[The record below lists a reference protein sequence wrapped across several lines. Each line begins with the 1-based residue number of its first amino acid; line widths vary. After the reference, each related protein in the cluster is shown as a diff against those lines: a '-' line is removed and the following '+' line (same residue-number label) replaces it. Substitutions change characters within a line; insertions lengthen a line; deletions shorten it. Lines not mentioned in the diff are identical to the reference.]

1 MAALKVKGRDGD
13 DDADS
18 ASGAV
23 SDITGTGIA
32 THSDDGGSIFTSGLG
47 TYISD
52 EFQVS
57 ILQVIIPPNIK
68 TLFGSIFIY
77 IRFLLILIS
86 MVTAYLYLVSM
97 YFLIAVTCKQ

>member
-32 THSDDGGSIFTSGLG
+32 THSDDSGNIFTSGLA
-47 TYISD
+47 D

-68 TLFGSIFIY
+68 TYYLE
-77 IRFLLILIS
+77 
-86 MVTAYLYLVSM
+86 AYSFTSGFY
-97 YFLIAVTCKQ
+97 